1 MKRMLRGLL
10 CLALSLNAALAV
22 AAGAPVFETRLD
34 NGLKV
39 LVMEDRRAP
48 TAVQMV
54 WYRVG
59 SVDEV
64 NGTTGLAHALEHM
77 MFKGTPKVGVGGF
90 SKRVAAAGGREN
102 AFTNR
107 DYTAYFQQIPKE
119 RLHEMMV
126 LEADRMRHLSLA
138 PAEFAKEIQVVMEE
152 RRLRTEDQP
161 GSLLYEGLNA
171 AAFQASP
178 YRVPVIGW
186 MDDLKHMTVADL
198 RAFYDRWYVPN
209 NATLVVVGD
218 VDHQQV
224 FRWAKETYGPL
235 KARPLP
241 VRKPQDEPV
250 QTGIRRVT
258 VKAPAEL
265 PSVMLA
271 WKAPKVTGMDAKAQ
285 AQDGD
290 TYALD
295 VLAALLDGY
304 DGARLTTRLVKE
316 ARIAQDVGV
325 GYDNVGRGPALFMVQ
340 ATPAPGKTPAEVEA
354 AVRAE
359 IARIATEGVKDEE
372 LVRARA
378 QMLAS
383 QIYKRDSMF
392 AQAMEMGEL
401 ETVGLGWQASDR
413 MIERLKAVT
422 AADVVRVA
430 KTYFGDDTLTVGVLD
445 PQPLKDRPAAKAR
458 GDAVPAAGLRH

>member
-1 MKRMLRGLL
+1 MKRMLRGMLAFTLL
-10 CLALSLNAALAV
+10 LEGSLAL

-64 NGTTGLAHALEHM
+64 NGTTGVAHALEHM
-77 MFKGTPKVGVGGF
+77 MFKGTPKVGAGEF
-90 SKRVAAAGGREN
+90 SKRVAAAGGRDN

-119 RLHEMMV
+119 RLRDMMA
-126 LEADRMRHLSLA
+126 LEADRMRHLTLA
-138 PAEFAKEIQVVMEE
+138 PAEFAKEIKVVMEE
-152 RRLRTEDQP
+152 RRLRTDDQP
-161 GSLLYEGLNA
+161 TALLSEGLNSV
-171 AAFQASP
+171 AFQASP

-186 MDDLKHMTVADL
+186 MDDLEHMTATDL

-224 FRWAKETYGPL
+224 VRWAKETYGLL

-250 QTGIRRVT
+250 QAGIRRLT

-265 PSVMLA
+265 PSVLLA
-271 WKAPKVTGMDAKAQ
+271 WKAPKITGMDAKAM
-285 AQDGD
+285 ANDAD
-290 TYALD
+290 SYALD

-304 DGARLTTRLVKE
+304 DGARLNTRLVKE
-316 ARIAQDVGV
+316 SRIAQDVGV

-354 AVRAE
+354 ALRAE
-359 IARIATEGVKDEE
+359 IARIANEGVKDEE

-378 QMLAS
+378 QMLAA
-383 QIYKRDSMF
+383 QVYKRDSMF

-401 ETVGLGWQASDR
+401 ETVGLGWRATDL

-422 AADVVRVA
+422 AADVARVA
-430 KTYFGDDTLTVGVLD
+430 KAYFGDDTLTVGVLD
-445 PQPLKDRPAAKAR
+445 PQPLKDRPAAPPPS
-458 GDAVPAAGLRH
+458 GMLH